1 MIFMIRFGISLW
13 VSFLKPFSSK
23 TVQKMDEAE
32 ETENDFSFNFLDFV
46 DQELEDNVNDE
57 DSNSFVDLEF
67 VSDEEN
73 EPENYNQSVIS
84 MN

>member
-1 MIFMIRFGISLW
+1 MGEFFEAFQFENG
-13 VSFLKPFSSK
+13 P
-23 TVQKMDEAE
+23 KMDEAE

-67 VSDEEN
+67 VSNEEN

>member
-1 MIFMIRFGISLW
+1 
-13 VSFLKPFSSK
+13 
-23 TVQKMDEAE
+23 MDEAE

-84 MN
+84 MNWNWI

>member
-1 MIFMIRFGISLW
+1 
-13 VSFLKPFSSK
+13 
-23 TVQKMDEAE
+23 MDEAE

>member
-1 MIFMIRFGISLW
+1 
-13 VSFLKPFSSK
+13 
-23 TVQKMDEAE
+23 MDEAE

-67 VSDEEN
+67 ISDEEN

>member
-1 MIFMIRFGISLW
+1 
-13 VSFLKPFSSK
+13 
-23 TVQKMDEAE
+23 MDEAE

-67 VSDEEN
+67 VSNEEN
-73 EPENYNQSVIS
+73 EPENLNQSVIS

>member
-1 MIFMIRFGISLW
+1 
-13 VSFLKPFSSK
+13 
-23 TVQKMDEAE
+23 MDEAE

-67 VSDEEN
+67 VFNEEN

>member
-1 MIFMIRFGISLW
+1 
-13 VSFLKPFSSK
+13 
-23 TVQKMDEAE
+23 MDEAE

-73 EPENYNQSVIS
+73 GLKTTTNNLALIILQTQAMQLLEPLVTFVAKKLASRT
-84 MN
+84 

>member
-1 MIFMIRFGISLW
+1 
-13 VSFLKPFSSK
+13 
-23 TVQKMDEAE
+23 MDEAE

-67 VSDEEN
+67 VSNEEN

>member
-1 MIFMIRFGISLW
+1 
-13 VSFLKPFSSK
+13 
-23 TVQKMDEAE
+23 MDEAE

-57 DSNSFVDLEF
+57 DFNSFVDLEF